1 MGLNLQSASTVINM
15 DLPWNPAVL
24 EQRIGRV
31 HRLGQRNPVRVVN
44 FIAEGA
50 IEHGMLSLLRF
61 KRSMFTGVLDGST
74 DSVSMGESALN
85 RFMKTVETAA
95 SSTPS
100 VLPTPVDSDALQAR
114 GGRAR
119 PAQAEAGR
127 SADVGRAPDLRA
139 MGDLLRQGAG
149 FLQALSKTL
158 SQSGG
163 PSTNGDGTG
172 LAPTLVTNR
181 GTGRPELR
189 IPLPDEQVLRQWVA
203 LAGDAIGAL
212 LGRQPATTPDTER

>member
-1 MGLNLQSASTVINM
+1 
-15 DLPWNPAVL
+15 
-24 EQRIGRV
+24 
-31 HRLGQRNPVRVVN
+31 VRVVN

-95 SSTPS
+95 SSAPS
-100 VLPTPVDSDALQAR
+100 VLTTWADSDASPAR
-114 GGRAR
+114 GGGAR
-119 PAQAEAGR
+119 LARAEAGR
-127 SADVGRAPDLRA
+127 SGNVGRASDFRA
-139 MGDLLRQGAG
+139 IGDLLQQGAG

-163 PSTNGDGTG
+163 PSTNGNGTG

-181 GTGRPELR
+181 GTGRSELR

-203 LAGDAIGAL
+203 LAGDALSAL